1 MISMRSVLLAFALVI
16 APTMMS
22 DAALTQPD
30 DTQEQDFL
38 TGQLL
43 IASPEMGDPRF
54 AHTVILMVRHD
65 RNGAFGLIVNRPVK
79 EEDLARLLDDLGEN
93 SDGVTG
99 KIEIYLGGPVQTQL
113 GFVLHSAEYHRPE
126 TVAID
131 GKVAA
136 TSSPDVLRDIA
147 EQHGPQKFIFAF
159 GYAGWGPGQL
169 DSEIQQNAW
178 LSVPADETIVFD
190 GDHVTKWRRALGK
203 LNIDPL
209 LLSDAAGHA

>member
-1 MISMRSVLLAFALVI
+1 MITMRWALLAFVLVI
-16 APTMMS
+16 VPAVMP

-30 DTQEQDFL
+30 DTQQQDFL

-54 AHTVILMVRHD
+54 AHAVILMVRHD

-79 EEDLARLLDDLGEN
+79 EEDLARLLDDLGQN
-93 SDGVTG
+93 SDGVTR
-99 KIEIYLGGPVQTQL
+99 KIEIYLGGPVETQL

-131 GKVAA
+131 GKVAV

-147 EQHGPQKFIFAF
+147 EKHGPRKFIFAF

-169 DSEIQQNAW
+169 EDELKQQAW
-178 LSVPADETIVFD
+178 FTAPDDPKLLFD
-190 GDHVTKWRRALGK
+190 DDRAKLWQDAISRRSRAL
-203 LNIDPL
+203 
-209 LLSDAAGHA
+209 